1 MFPLKLRGGLPWIKG
16 QKEVTLWEGLSPP
29 VPEFTGCLNHP
40 DKTQKRDHS
49 YPKVTTYQY
58 RKAVD
63 LSGRGIIV
71 VFSKYRSIASC
82 LYATKSKS
90 SQMWSEEKLWD
101 FGYMGSQCLVI
112 LKRLVFFVL
121 PQLQTRRSSLCEV
134 HQIKKSLVAGQVGR
148 VEAFRGCCR
157 PPCKGWGRRSCTI
170 YSAADATSA
179 ATLLQIRPL
188 LQISPLQLQAFQW
201 KSCKTVYRWSV
212 AD

>member
-121 PQLQTRRSSLCEV
+121 PQLQTRPSSLWSASNQE
-134 HQIKKSLVAGQVGR
+134 IP
-148 VEAFRGCCR
+148 CCWSGGEGGGLQR
-157 PPCKGWGRRSCTI
+157 
-170 YSAADATSA
+170 
-179 ATLLQIRPL
+179 LLQ
-188 LQISPLQLQAFQW
+188 A
-201 KSCKTVYRWSV
+201 TM
-212 AD
+212 

>member
-82 LYATKSKS
+82 LYATKTKS
-90 SQMWSEEKLWD
+90 RCEVKRNCETLDTWDHNVWSFSNVWCFLFCHNYKQD
-101 FGYMGSQCLVI
+101 HH
-112 LKRLVFFVL
+112 
-121 PQLQTRRSSLCEV
+121 LCEV
-134 HQIKKSLVAGQVGR
+134 HQIKKSLVVGQVGR